1 MRHPQ
6 TPPGFVRFAVGRSTV
21 TCALHVADS
30 VRDALRGG
38 SLYSY
43 AERHPRARAL
53 AGRGIVYAVP
63 LPGEIENVVIR
74 HNHHGGLLAAVRR
87 DVFLPPTRAPR
98 ELSTSE
104 RLRHHGVP
112 TPTMLGYVT
121 YPAAAGLRRA
131 DVMTREVV
139 DAADLSVSLLS
150 ADSLERVRALA
161 ATASLITALSALGAR
176 HHDLN
181 AKNVLLHRADGGRP
195 EALVLDVDRVT
206 FAEGVEQAREQNLAR
221 LLRSAR
227 KWQTYQGA
235 RVTDAELDDLTV
247 LVRARRPVPLS
258 TSS

>member
-1 MRHPQ
+1 M
-6 TPPGFVRFAVGRSTV
+6 
-21 TCALHVADS
+21 
-30 VRDALRGG
+30 RDALRGG

-53 AGRGIVYAVP
+53 AGRGVVYAVP

-121 YPAAAGLRRA
+121 YPAAAGLARA

-139 DAADLSVSLLS
+139 DAADLAVSLLS
-150 ADSLERVRALA
+150 SIALERVRALA
-161 ATASLITALSALGAR
+161 ATARLIAALSALGAR

-181 AKNVLLHRADGGRP
+181 AKNVLLHRAAGGLP

-206 FAEGVEQAREQNLAR
+206 FAEGVDQAREQNLAR

-227 KWQTYQGA
+227 KWQANQGA
-235 RVTDAELDDLTV
+235 RVSDAELDDFTA
-247 LVRARRPVPLS
+247 LVRARRPAPFS